1 MTTKLRYPKFLTITF
16 LILPVMSMLSLQAQD
31 ILISFAGAGES
42 TSVDSVKVE
51 NLTQGTKLKMK
62 GSDVLRLMGT
72 TGIETISD
80 NEGSKIVFYPNP
92 MKDYSQMQFVLSEQG
107 GTVITL
113 YDISGRKI
121 AQTRDLLSKGQHT
134 YALQGV
140 KEGVYF
146 VTISSGRYSLSG
158 KLISSGSKNGS
169 AKIEHESSVI
179 SQEKQT
185 DSKGTNEEKVMQ
197 YNTGDR
203 LKLIGISGIYSTLVT
218 DVPTASKT
226 ITYNFITCT
235 DGDGNNYPVV
245 EIGTGKSGT
254 QGWMAENLK
263 TTRYNN
269 GTAIPLVTDNA
280 SWFYLKTPGYCWYNN
295 DEAANKATNGA
306 LYNWYT
312 VNTGN
317 LCPTGWHVPT
327 DAEWKTLAT
336 AMGDYLIAGGKLKET
351 GTAHWISP
359 NKGATN
365 ESGFTALPAG
375 ARSGGTFAYIGSVG
389 SWWVSNEYS
398 SVSGWC
404 RDIDHD
410 DTILSRYVSPKV
422 IGLSVRCLRD

>member
-1 MTTKLRYPKFLTITF
+1 MKKYLRNSTNVSLILGLILIITSCKKEVETIT
-16 LILPVMSMLSLQAQD
+16 
-31 ILISFAGAGES
+31 
-42 TSVDSVKVE
+42 
-51 NLTQGTKLKMK
+51 
-62 GSDVLRLMGT
+62 
-72 TGIETISD
+72 
-80 NEGSKIVFYPNP
+80 
-92 MKDYSQMQFVLSEQG
+92 
-107 GTVITL
+107 
-113 YDISGRKI
+113 
-121 AQTRDLLSKGQHT
+121 
-134 YALQGV
+134 
-140 KEGVYF
+140 
-146 VTISSGRYSLSG
+146 
-158 KLISSGSKNGS
+158 
-169 AKIEHESSVI
+169 
-179 SQEKQT
+179 
-185 DSKGTNEEKVMQ
+185 
-197 YNTGDR
+197 
-203 LKLIGISGIYSTLVT
+203 VT
-218 DVPTASKT
+218 D
-226 ITYNFITCT
+226 Y
-235 DGDGNNYPVV
+235 DGNVYKTVLL
-245 EIGTGKSGT
+245 GD
-254 QGWMAENLK
+254 QYWMAENLK

-295 DEAANKATNGA
+295 DEAAYKATNGA

-327 DAEWKTLAT
+327 DVEWKTLAT

-351 GTAHWISP
+351 GTTHWTSP
-359 NKGATN
+359 NTGATN

>member
-1 MTTKLRYPKFLTITF
+1 M
-16 LILPVMSMLSLQAQD
+16 V
-31 ILISFAGAGES
+31 
-42 TSVDSVKVE
+42 
-51 NLTQGTKLKMK
+51 
-62 GSDVLRLMGT
+62 
-72 TGIETISD
+72 
-80 NEGSKIVFYPNP
+80 
-92 MKDYSQMQFVLSEQG
+92 
-107 GTVITL
+107 
-113 YDISGRKI
+113 
-121 AQTRDLLSKGQHT
+121 
-134 YALQGV
+134 
-140 KEGVYF
+140 
-146 VTISSGRYSLSG
+146 
-158 KLISSGSKNGS
+158 
-169 AKIEHESSVI
+169 
-179 SQEKQT
+179 
-185 DSKGTNEEKVMQ
+185 
-197 YNTGDR
+197 
-203 LKLIGISGIYSTLVT
+203 VT

-295 DEAANKATNGA
+295 DEAAYKATNGA

-312 VNTGN
+312 INTGN

-327 DAEWKTLAT
+327 DVEWKTLAT

-351 GTAHWISP
+351 GTTHWTSP
-359 NKGATN
+359 NTGATN

-375 ARSGGTFAYIGSVG
+375 ARSGGTFGLIGHVG